1 MSRRK
6 YEKDF
11 KLNAVKLSYSSGKK
25 VRDLEKDLGIGPGC
39 IAHWRKEFQSSGEVA
54 FPGKGNVKE
63 ENKELFN
70 LRKELA
76 TVKQERDILKKAI
89 SIFSRTPQ

>member
-1 MSRRK
+1 MRK
-6 YEKDF
+6 HYDKEF
-11 KLNAVKLSYSSGKK
+11 KLNAVKLSYSTEKK
-25 VRDLEKDLGIGPGC
+25 NKDLEEELGIGHGC
-39 IAHWRKEFQSSGEVA
+39 IAHWRKEFEISGELS

-63 ENKELFN
+63 ENKELFA

-76 TVKQERDILKKAI
+76 TVIQERDILKKAI